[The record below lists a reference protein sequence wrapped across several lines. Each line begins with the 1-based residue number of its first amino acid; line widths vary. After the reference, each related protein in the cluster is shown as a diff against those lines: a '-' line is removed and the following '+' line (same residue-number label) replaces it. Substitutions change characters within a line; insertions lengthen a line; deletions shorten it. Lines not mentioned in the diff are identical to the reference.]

1 MVLGVIVHEG
11 NGHRK
16 ERRQGGREREKEK
29 GEQREK
35 GKEKIKG
42 KEGKRDGG
50 RILPNRIH
58 QNRKV
63 SKTLSLPN
71 KMIIISFK
79 NKILLEQPIIYSYK
93 CMLQT

>member
-1 MVLGVIVHEG
+1 MKDMSIG
-11 NGHRK
+11 RK
-16 ERRQGGREREKEK
+16 EGREGEREKEQ
-29 GEQREK
+29 GAQREK

-71 KMIIISFK
+71 K
-79 NKILLEQPIIYSYK
+79 
-93 CMLQT
+93 